1 MKKMLFV
8 MNPYAGQRRANRYL
22 ADILSIFNRAGY
34 RVEAY
39 MTGARGEATDIVRQY
54 APEMDLVACCG
65 GDGTFNETVNGLLH
79 SGADIPVGY
88 IPAGSTN
95 DFAASLGLP
104 TNILQAAETVV
115 TGEPSTLDVGKF
127 GDRYFSYVA
136 SFGAFTRTSYAT
148 PQSVKNALGHAA
160 YILGGISE
168 LSQLRTEHV
177 KLQLDDEMV
186 EDDFLFGAVSNSTS
200 VGGVLSLDP
209 KQVDLRDG
217 KFEVLLLRSPREL
230 GELSECI
237 RAVQTA
243 EYNCKM
249 LTFTPASRITIWAD
263 AGMPW
268 TLDGEM
274 EPGPRGSDHR
284 KYPLR
289 TESDVQ
295 AMLNTTLC
303 YITRGDQ
310 VLMLHRVKKEND
322 LNHDKWIGVGGKFLE
337 GESPD
342 DCLLRETK
350 EETGLTLT
358 RWQCRGVVT
367 FLSDQ
372 WEGEY
377 MYLFTAD
384 GFTGSEIE
392 CNEGDLQWVS
402 RAFLNRLPKW
412 EGDAIFLDLL
422 WKNAP
427 FFLLTLRYEGEKLV
441 EAVLNGER
449 IRG

>member
-22 ADILSIFNRAGY
+22 TDILSIFNRAGY

-79 SGADIPVGY
+79 SKVNIPVGY

-127 GDRYFSYVA
+127 GGRYFSYVA

-274 EPGPRGSDHR
+274 EPGHEEV
-284 KYPLR
+284 
-289 TESDVQ
+289 T
-295 AMLNTTLC
+295 
-303 YITRGDQ
+303 I
-310 VLMLHRVKKEND
+310 ENI
-322 LNHDKWIGVGGKFLE
+322 H
-337 GESPD
+337 
-342 DCLLRETK
+342 C
-350 EETGLTLT
+350 GLKVM
-358 RWQCRGVVT
+358 CKP
-367 FLSDQ
+367 
-372 WEGEY
+372 
-377 MYLFTAD
+377 
-384 GFTGSEIE
+384 
-392 CNEGDLQWVS
+392 C
-402 RAFLNRLPKW
+402 
-412 EGDAIFLDLL
+412 
-422 WKNAP
+422 
-427 FFLLTLRYEGEKLV
+427 
-441 EAVLNGER
+441 
-449 IRG
+449 

>member
-34 RVEAY
+34 RVESY

-79 SGADIPVGY
+79 SEVNIPVGY

-115 TGEPSTLDVGKF
+115 TGEPSALDVGKF

-148 PQSVKNALGHAA
+148 PQNVKNALGHAA

-177 KLQLDDEMV
+177 KLQLDDEIV

-249 LTFTPASRITIWAD
+249 LTFTPASRVTVWANT
-263 AGMPW
+263 GMPW

-274 EPGPRGSDHR
+274 EPGHEEV
-284 KYPLR
+284 
-289 TESDVQ
+289 T
-295 AMLNTTLC
+295 
-303 YITRGDQ
+303 I
-310 VLMLHRVKKEND
+310 ENI
-322 LNHDKWIGVGGKFLE
+322 H
-337 GESPD
+337 
-342 DCLLRETK
+342 C
-350 EETGLTLT
+350 GLKVM
-358 RWQCRGVVT
+358 CKP
-367 FLSDQ
+367 
-372 WEGEY
+372 
-377 MYLFTAD
+377 
-384 GFTGSEIE
+384 
-392 CNEGDLQWVS
+392 C
-402 RAFLNRLPKW
+402 
-412 EGDAIFLDLL
+412 
-422 WKNAP
+422 
-427 FFLLTLRYEGEKLV
+427 
-441 EAVLNGER
+441 
-449 IRG
+449 

>member
-95 DFAASLGLP
+95 DFAASLGLS

-127 GDRYFSYVA
+127 GGRYFSYVA

-274 EPGPRGSDHR
+274 EPGHEEV
-284 KYPLR
+284 
-289 TESDVQ
+289 T
-295 AMLNTTLC
+295 
-303 YITRGDQ
+303 I
-310 VLMLHRVKKEND
+310 ENI
-322 LNHDKWIGVGGKFLE
+322 H
-337 GESPD
+337 
-342 DCLLRETK
+342 C
-350 EETGLTLT
+350 GLKVM
-358 RWQCRGVVT
+358 CKP
-367 FLSDQ
+367 
-372 WEGEY
+372 
-377 MYLFTAD
+377 
-384 GFTGSEIE
+384 
-392 CNEGDLQWVS
+392 C
-402 RAFLNRLPKW
+402 
-412 EGDAIFLDLL
+412 
-422 WKNAP
+422 
-427 FFLLTLRYEGEKLV
+427 
-441 EAVLNGER
+441 
-449 IRG
+449 

>member
-79 SGADIPVGY
+79 SKVNIPVGY

-104 TNILQAAETVV
+104 TNILQAAEAVV
-115 TGEPSTLDVGKF
+115 TGVPSDLDVGKF

-177 KLQLDDEMV
+177 KLQLDEKIV

-249 LTFTPASRITIWAD
+249 LTFTPASRVTVWAD

-274 EPGPRGSDHR
+274 EPGHEEV
-284 KYPLR
+284 
-289 TESDVQ
+289 T
-295 AMLNTTLC
+295 
-303 YITRGDQ
+303 I
-310 VLMLHRVKKEND
+310 ENI
-322 LNHDKWIGVGGKFLE
+322 H
-337 GESPD
+337 
-342 DCLLRETK
+342 C
-350 EETGLTLT
+350 GLKVM
-358 RWQCRGVVT
+358 CKP
-367 FLSDQ
+367 
-372 WEGEY
+372 
-377 MYLFTAD
+377 
-384 GFTGSEIE
+384 
-392 CNEGDLQWVS
+392 C
-402 RAFLNRLPKW
+402 
-412 EGDAIFLDLL
+412 
-422 WKNAP
+422 
-427 FFLLTLRYEGEKLV
+427 
-441 EAVLNGER
+441 
-449 IRG
+449 

>member
-79 SGADIPVGY
+79 SKVNIPVGY

-115 TGEPSTLDVGKF
+115 TGEPSDLDVGKF

-148 PQSVKNALGHAA
+148 PQNVKNALGHAA

-177 KLQLDDEMV
+177 KLQLDEKIV

-249 LTFTPASRITIWAD
+249 LTFTPASRVTVWAD

-274 EPGPRGSDHR
+274 EPGHEEV
-284 KYPLR
+284 
-289 TESDVQ
+289 T
-295 AMLNTTLC
+295 
-303 YITRGDQ
+303 I
-310 VLMLHRVKKEND
+310 ENI
-322 LNHDKWIGVGGKFLE
+322 H
-337 GESPD
+337 
-342 DCLLRETK
+342 C
-350 EETGLTLT
+350 GLKVM
-358 RWQCRGVVT
+358 CKP
-367 FLSDQ
+367 
-372 WEGEY
+372 
-377 MYLFTAD
+377 
-384 GFTGSEIE
+384 
-392 CNEGDLQWVS
+392 C
-402 RAFLNRLPKW
+402 
-412 EGDAIFLDLL
+412 
-422 WKNAP
+422 
-427 FFLLTLRYEGEKLV
+427 
-441 EAVLNGER
+441 
-449 IRG
+449 

>member
-34 RVEAY
+34 RVESY

-79 SGADIPVGY
+79 SEVNIPVGY

-115 TGEPSTLDVGKF
+115 TGEPSALDVGKF

-177 KLQLDDEMV
+177 KLQLDDEIV

-249 LTFTPASRITIWAD
+249 LTFTPASRITIWAN

-274 EPGPRGSDHR
+274 EPGHEEV
-284 KYPLR
+284 
-289 TESDVQ
+289 T
-295 AMLNTTLC
+295 
-303 YITRGDQ
+303 I
-310 VLMLHRVKKEND
+310 ENI
-322 LNHDKWIGVGGKFLE
+322 H
-337 GESPD
+337 
-342 DCLLRETK
+342 C
-350 EETGLTLT
+350 GLKVM
-358 RWQCRGVVT
+358 CKP
-367 FLSDQ
+367 
-372 WEGEY
+372 
-377 MYLFTAD
+377 
-384 GFTGSEIE
+384 
-392 CNEGDLQWVS
+392 C
-402 RAFLNRLPKW
+402 
-412 EGDAIFLDLL
+412 
-422 WKNAP
+422 
-427 FFLLTLRYEGEKLV
+427 
-441 EAVLNGER
+441 
-449 IRG
+449 